1 MPRLGAHLSVAG
13 GLWRAPESAAAL
25 GCRALQIFL
34 RAPGR
39 WARAALPA
47 EAAERFRTAAS
58 DAGLD
63 GACFAH
69 APYLLNLASADGALR
84 RRSIAVLVEELRRA
98 GELRLA
104 GVVLHPGSAGA
115 GDRGEAEARCRE
127 SLAEALEEAGAAAS
141 PLLLEGTAG
150 MGGQL
155 GATPVELARLVAPA
169 RSGRVGLCLD
179 SAHLWAAG
187 YDLHGD
193 GWERV
198 LGEVADHWPEGALRL
213 LHANDTA
220 VECGSR
226 RDRHAP
232 PGDGRLGR
240 RFYRRLFTDVRT
252 DALPC
257 VLEIPPGDGNELV
270 RAALA
275 RLRRW
280 SGGSRVSDRAT
291 GGASRRA
298 GSSSRRCRGPRRPAR

>member
-1 MPRLGAHLSVAG
+1 MPRLGAHLSAAG
-13 GLWRAPESAAAL
+13 GLWRAPEAAAAL

-47 EAAERFRTAAS
+47 DGAERFRAAA
-58 DAGLD
+58 AGASLD
-63 GACFAH
+63 GVCFAH
-69 APYLLNLASADGALR
+69 APYLLNLASADHELR
-84 RRSIAVLVEELRRA
+84 RHSLAVLIEELERA
-98 GELRLA
+98 GELGLA

-115 GDRGEAEARCRE
+115 SDRGEAEARCRDGI
-127 SLAEALEEAGAAAS
+127 AEAVDTAGAAAA

-155 GATPVELARLVAPA
+155 GITPVELARLSGSAAP
-169 RSGRVGLCLD
+169 GRVGLCLD
-179 SAHLWAAG
+179 TAHLWAAG

-198 LGEVADHWPEGALRL
+198 LGEVAGHWPAGALRL
-213 LHANDTA
+213 FHLNDTA

-232 PGDGRLGR
+232 PGDGRLGA
-240 RFYRRLFTDVRT
+240 RFYRRLLADPRVTG
-252 DALPC
+252 LPC
-257 VLEIPPGDGNELV
+257 VLEIPPGDDNRLV
-270 RAALA
+270 RAALG

-280 SGGSRVSDRAT
+280 ST
-291 GGASRRA
+291 GGGMGTAARRL
-298 GSSSRRCRGPRRPAR
+298 RRR

>member
-1 MPRLGAHLSVAG
+1 MPRLGAHLSAAG
-13 GLWRAPESAAAL
+13 GLWRAPEAAAAL

-34 RAPGR
+34 RAPAR

-47 EAAERFRTAAS
+47 GGAERFRAAA
-58 DAGLD
+58 AGASLD

-69 APYLLNLASADGALR
+69 APYLLNLASADHGLR
-84 RRSIAVLVEELRRA
+84 RRSLAVLVEELERA
-98 GELRLA
+98 GELGLA

-115 GDRGEAEARCRE
+115 GDRGEAEARCRDGI
-127 SLAEALEEAGAAAS
+127 AEAVDTAGAAAA

-155 GATPVELARLVAPA
+155 GITPAELARLVAPSVA
-169 RSGRVGLCLD
+169 GRVGLCLD
-179 SAHLWAAG
+179 TAHLWAAG

-198 LGEVADHWPEGALRL
+198 LGEASGHWPAGALRL
-213 LHANDTA
+213 LHINDTA

-232 PGDGRLGR
+232 PGEGRLGR
-240 RFYRRLFTDVRT
+240 HFYRRLFADPCVTG
-252 DALPC
+252 LPC
-257 VLEIPPGDGNELV
+257 VLEIPPGDDNRLV
-270 RAALA
+270 RVALA

-280 SGGSRVSDRAT
+280 SAPAT
-291 GGASRRA
+291 TGTARR
-298 GSSSRRCRGPRRPAR
+298 RPRRR